1 MGHYI
6 PKIGTHLLDKIKNLC
21 YYYNTK
27 LTGGDAMEKKVLINK
42 TIMDEDHHY
51 YKANVAAN
59 KEAMRVL
66 TKSGFYLYTYFMQ
79 NDNGWNPIL
88 RRTHVMKETGL
99 SKSSYYDAIA
109 DLIEYGYLV
118 ETNDGYEFYELPEDN
133 EL

>member
-1 MGHYI
+1 
-6 PKIGTHLLDKIKNLC
+6 
-21 YYYNTK
+21 
-27 LTGGDAMEKKVLINK
+27 MEKKVLINK

-79 NDNGWNPIL
+79 NDDGWNPIL

-109 DLIEYGYLV
+109 DLIEYGYLDI
-118 ETNDGYEFYELPEDN
+118 EDPMELNDYTPEAIQDMYN
-133 EL
+133 HYKRGR

>member
-1 MGHYI
+1 
-6 PKIGTHLLDKIKNLC
+6 
-21 YYYNTK
+21 
-27 LTGGDAMEKKVLINK
+27 MEKKVLINK

-79 NDNGWNPIL
+79 NDDGWNPIL

-118 ETNDGYEFYELPEDN
+118 ETKDGYEFYESPEDN
-133 EL
+133 ELQHLDKLRKYVIITVQNYWEVQNGTTL

>member
-1 MGHYI
+1 
-6 PKIGTHLLDKIKNLC
+6 
-21 YYYNTK
+21 
-27 LTGGDAMEKKVLINK
+27 MEKKVLINK

-79 NDNGWNPIL
+79 NDDGWNPIL

-118 ETNDGYEFYELPEDN
+118 ETKDGYECYESPEDN
-133 EL
+133 ELQPLDKLGKYVIIITVQN